1 MADGF
6 DDFMS
11 DADAL
16 MWAIET
22 DPLLRSTIVTAL
34 VLDRAPSWESVIEKL
49 ERGVR
54 LIPRMRQRVVE
65 PAFGFGTPAWS
76 DDPFFDLSYHARR
89 VRNPDPTNDRIV
101 YELASTAATEAFD
114 RDRPLWEYT
123 LVEDLP
129 DGKAAFVMKVH
140 HSMTD
145 GVGGIK
151 LLLMLLD
158 LERDPPPPGP
168 EPDPLPLAM
177 FSPWAVADA
186 PARGAARDRC
196 ATRRSAR
203 CRLRSTAANE
213 VRRNAVGLVGTGAT
227 MATSALRFLAPAPTP
242 ASPLLRPRSLGRR
255 VEAFD
260 VPLDDLKRAAKAIG
274 REPQRRVRRRRAR
287 RHAPLPRGARRRRAR
302 AADDHADQRAR
313 RRRRAGRQPLHAGA
327 RDDARRA
334 RRTPSHR
341 IEEVSERCRRLRA
354 EPAVAMTEQL
364 ASVLNLLP
372 RRAATA
378 LMGSMFKGAD
388 LVTSNVPGAPFPLYL
403 GGAEIERIYAFG
415 PLSGTSTN
423 ITLLS
428 HSGTC
433 CIGVNVDTA
442 AVPDPDALSSLP
454 PRLLRRGPHPRL
466 THALSTSGCPG
477 IRERLVATLGDGT
490 VTSERVAT

>member
-1 MADGF
+1 VAEGF
-6 DDFMS
+6 DDFMN

-16 MWAIET
+16 MWAIES

-76 DDPFFDLSYHARR
+76 DDPFFDLSYHARH
-89 VRNPDPTNDRIV
+89 VRNPDPASDRILFD
-101 YELASTAATEAFD
+101 LASTAATEAFD

-129 DGKAAFVMKVH
+129 DDKAAFVMKVH

-151 LLLMLLD
+151 LLIMLLD

-168 EPDPLPLAM
+168 EPDPRPLAM
-177 FSPWAVADA
+177 CSPWAVAMHRLA
-186 PARGAARDRC
+186 VQRAVVRNAAAR
-196 ATRRSAR
+196 AVPAAVN
-203 CRLRSTAANE
+203 AANE
-213 VRRNAVGLVGTGAT
+213 VRRNAVGVVSSGAK
-227 MATSALRFLAPAPTP
+227 MASSAVRFLAPAPTP

-260 VPLDDLKRAAKAIG
+260 VPLDDLKRSAKGLGVSLNDVFVGAVLG
-274 REPQRRVRRRRAR
+274 GMHRYHEDHDTDAPQLRMIMPINVRGNGGGLGGNHFTPARVMMPTRAEN
-287 RHAPLPRGARRRRAR
+287 PV
-302 AADDHADQRAR
+302 
-313 RRRRAGRQPLHAGA
+313 
-327 RDDARRA
+327 
-334 RRTPSHR
+334 HR
-341 IEEVSERCRRLRA
+341 IEEVSERCRRMRA

-364 ASVLNLLP
+364 ARVLNLLP

-403 GGAEIERIYAFG
+403 GGAEIDRIYAFG

-423 ITLLS
+423 VTLLS
-428 HSGTC
+428 HGGTC

-442 AVPDPDALSSLP
+442 AVPDPDVLIGN
-454 PRLLRRGPHPRL
+454 LRQSFGEVL
-466 THALSTSGCPG
+466 
-477 IRERLVATLGDGT
+477 TLG
-490 VTSERVAT
+490 

>member
-1 MADGF
+1 VAEGF

-16 MWAIET
+16 MWAIES

-34 VLDRAPSWESVIEKL
+34 LLDRAPSWESVVEKL

-89 VRNPDPTNDRIV
+89 VRNPDPSNDRIV

-123 LVEDLP
+123 LVEGLP
-129 DGKAAFVMKVH
+129 GGRAAFVMKVH

-158 LERDPPPPGP
+158 LEREPPAPGP
-168 EPDPLPLAM
+168 EPDPLPLAV
-177 FSPWAVADA
+177 FSPWAVAIHRLA
-186 PARGAARDRC
+186 VQRAMVRNAAAR
-196 ATRRSAR
+196 AIPAAFSA
-203 CRLRSTAANE
+203 ADE
-213 VRRNAVGLVGTGAT
+213 VRRNAVGIVGTGAK
-227 MATSALRFLAPAPTP
+227 MAASAARFLAPAPTP
-242 ASPLLRPRSLGRR
+242 ASPLLRQRSLGRQ

-260 VPLDDLKRAAKAIG
+260 VPLDDLKRAAKGLGVSLNDVFVGAVLG
-274 REPQRRVRRRRAR
+274 GMHRYHEDHNTEARELRMIMPINVRSDGGGLGGNHFTPARVMVPT
-287 RHAPLPRGARRRRAR
+287 HT
-302 AADDHADQRAR
+302 Q
-313 RRRRAGRQPLHAGA
+313 
-327 RDDARRA
+327 
-334 RRTPSHR
+334 TPANR
-341 IEEVSERCRRLRA
+341 IEEVSARCRRLRA
-354 EPAVAMTEQL
+354 EPAVGMTEQL
-364 ASVLNLLP
+364 ATVLNLLP

-423 ITLLS
+423 VTLLS
-428 HSGTC
+428 HSGLC

-442 AVPDPDALSSLP
+442 AVPDAD
-454 PRLLRRGPHPRL
+454 
-466 THALSTSGCPG
+466 
-477 IRERLVATLGDGT
+477 RLVGDLRASFGEVLALG
-490 VTSERVAT
+490 

>member
-1 MADGF
+1 MADEFG
-6 DDFMS
+6 DFMS

-16 MWAIET
+16 MWAIEA

-34 VLDRAPSWESVIEKL
+34 FLDRAPSWESVIEKL

-89 VRNPDPTNDRIV
+89 VRNPNPANDRIV
-101 YELASTAATEAFD
+101 YAVAAKAATESFD

-123 LVEDLP
+123 LIDGLP

-145 GVGGIK
+145 GVGAIK
-151 LLLMLLD
+151 LLLLLLD
-158 LERDPPPPGP
+158 LERDPPPFGP
-168 EPDPLPLAM
+168 EPDPRELPM
-177 FSPWAVADA
+177 FSPFSVAAHRVAVQRHVVHGAVKWAV
-186 PARGAARDRC
+186 P
-196 ATRRSAR
+196 SAWE
-203 CRLRSTAANE
+203 LANE
-213 VRRNAVGLVGTGAT
+213 IRRDAIGIVNTASAMV
-227 MATSALRFLAPAPTP
+227 TSALRFLAPAPTP
-242 ASPLLRPRSLGRR
+242 ESPLLRPRSLGRQ

-274 REPQRRVRRRRAR
+274 VSLNDAFVGAVMGGMQRYHEEHDVEAPSLRMIMPINVRGNGGGLGGNHFTPARVLM
-287 RHAPLPRGARRRRAR
+287 PGML
-302 AADDHADQRAR
+302 DDPVA
-313 RRRRAGRQPLHAGA
+313 
-327 RDDARRA
+327 
-334 RRTPSHR
+334 R
-341 IEEVSERCRRLRA
+341 IEEVSARCRALRA
-354 EPAVAMTEQL
+354 EPAVGMTEQL
-364 ASVLNLLP
+364 ATVLNLLP

-428 HSGTC
+428 HSGIC

-442 AVPDPDALSSLP
+442 AVPDAD
-454 PRLLRRGPHPRL
+454 
-466 THALSTSGCPG
+466 
-477 IRERLVATLGDGT
+477 RLVAHLRGAFAEVVALG
-490 VTSERVAT
+490 

>member
-16 MWAIET
+16 MWAIES

-89 VRNPDPTNDRIV
+89 VRNPDPSTDRIV
-101 YELASTAATEAFD
+101 YDVASTAATEAFD

-168 EPDPLPLAM
+168 EPDPRPLAM
-177 FSPWAVADA
+177 FSPWSVAMHRLAVQRSMAQ
-186 PARGAARDRC
+186 GVAAR
-196 ATRRSAR
+196 AVPAAF
-203 CRLRSTAANE
+203 TAANE
-213 VRRNAVGLVGTGAT
+213 VRRNAVGMVTKGAR
-227 MATSALRFLAPAPTP
+227 MASSAARFLAPALTP

-260 VPLDDLKRAAKAIG
+260 IPLDDLKRAAKGLGVSLNDVFVGGVLGGMHRYHEEHDTDA
-274 REPQRRVRRRRAR
+274 PQLRMIMPINVRGDGGGLGGNHFTPARVMVPTRAE
-287 RHAPLPRGARRRRAR
+287 HPV
-302 AADDHADQRAR
+302 Q
-313 RRRRAGRQPLHAGA
+313 
-327 RDDARRA
+327 
-334 RRTPSHR
+334 R
-341 IEEVSERCRRLRA
+341 IEEVSARCKRLRA

-403 GGAEIERIYAFG
+403 GGAEVERIYGFG

-423 ITLLS
+423 VTLLS

-442 AVPDPDALSSLP
+442 AVPDADVLMASL
-454 PRLLRRGPHPRL
+454 RQSFGEIL
-466 THALSTSGCPG
+466 
-477 IRERLVATLGDGT
+477 TLG
-490 VTSERVAT
+490 

>member
-1 MADGF
+1 VPEGF

-16 MWAIET
+16 MWAIES

-34 VLDRAPSWESVIEKL
+34 VLDRAPSWESVVEKL

-158 LERDPPPPGP
+158 LERYPPPPGP

-177 FSPWAVADA
+177 FSPWSVAMHRLAVQRATVRNA
-186 PARGAARDRC
+186 AAR
-196 ATRRSAR
+196 AVPVAFH
-203 CRLRSTAANE
+203 AANE
-213 VRRNAVGLVGTGAT
+213 VRRNAVGLVGTGAK
-227 MATSALRFLAPAPTP
+227 MATSAARFLAPAPTP
-242 ASPLLRPRSLGRR
+242 ASPLLRPRSLGRQ
-255 VEAFD
+255 VDAFD
-260 VPLDDLKRAAKAIG
+260 VPLDDLKRAAKALGVSLNDVFVGSVLGGMHRYHEEHDTDAPELRMIMPISVRG
-274 REPQRRVRRRRAR
+274 DGGGLGGNHFTPARVMVPTRAQNAVR
-287 RHAPLPRGARRRRAR
+287 
-302 AADDHADQRAR
+302 
-313 RRRRAGRQPLHAGA
+313 
-327 RDDARRA
+327 
-334 RRTPSHR
+334 R
-341 IEEVSERCRRLRA
+341 IEEISERCRRLRA

-364 ASVLNLLP
+364 AGVLNLLP

-423 ITLLS
+423 VTLLS

-433 CIGVNVDTA
+433 CIGINVDSA
-442 AVPDPDALSSLP
+442 AVPDHDVLVGHLRGAFAEAL
-454 PRLLRRGPHPRL
+454 
-466 THALSTSGCPG
+466 
-477 IRERLVATLGDGT
+477 TLG
-490 VTSERVAT
+490 

>member
-1 MADGF
+1 
-6 DDFMS
+6 MS

-16 MWAIET
+16 MWAIES

-34 VLDRAPSWESVIEKL
+34 LLDRAPSWESVVEKL

-89 VRNPDPTNDRIV
+89 VRNPDPSNDRIV

-123 LVEDLP
+123 LVEGLP
-129 DGKAAFVMKVH
+129 GDRAAFVMKVH

-158 LERDPPPPGP
+158 LERYPPPPGP
-168 EPDPLPLAM
+168 EPDPLPLAV
-177 FSPWAVADA
+177 FSPWAVAMHRIA
-186 PARGAARDRC
+186 VQR
-196 ATRRSAR
+196 ATVRSAAMR
-203 CRLRSTAANE
+203 AGPAAFTAADE
-213 VRRNAVGLVGTGAT
+213 VRRNAVGIVSKGAK
-227 MATSALRFLAPAPTP
+227 MATSAVRFLAPAPTP

-260 VPLDDLKRAAKAIG
+260 VPLDDLKRSAKGLGVSLNDVFVGAVLG
-274 REPQRRVRRRRAR
+274 GMHRYHQEHNTEARELRMIMPINVRGDGGGLGGNHFTPARVMVPTRAEN
-287 RHAPLPRGARRRRAR
+287 PV
-302 AADDHADQRAR
+302 
-313 RRRRAGRQPLHAGA
+313 
-327 RDDARRA
+327 
-334 RRTPSHR
+334 HR

-364 ASVLNLLP
+364 AGVLNLLP

-423 ITLLS
+423 VTLLS

-442 AVPDPDALSSLP
+442 AVPDPNVLMANLRQSFGEVLS
-454 PRLLRRGPHPRL
+454 
-466 THALSTSGCPG
+466 
-477 IRERLVATLGDGT
+477 LG
-490 VTSERVAT
+490 

>member
-1 MADGF
+1 MPEGF

-16 MWAIET
+16 MWAIES

-89 VRNPDPTNDRIV
+89 VRNPDPTNDRIL
-101 YELASTAATEAFD
+101 YEIASTAATEAFD

-158 LERDPPPPGP
+158 LERYPPPPGP
-168 EPDPLPLAM
+168 DPDPLPLAV
-177 FSPWAVADA
+177 FSPWSVAMHRLAVQRALVRNA
-186 PARGAARDRC
+186 
-196 ATRRSAR
+196 ATRAMPAAWN
-203 CRLRSTAANE
+203 AANE
-213 VRRNAVGLVGTGAT
+213 VRRNAVGLVGTGAK
-227 MATSALRFLAPAPTP
+227 MATSAVRFLAPAPTP
-242 ASPLLRPRSLGRR
+242 ASQLLRPRSLGRQ
-255 VEAFD
+255 VAAFD
-260 VPLDDLKRAAKAIG
+260 VPLDDLKRTAKALGVSLNDVFVGSVLSGMHRYHEEHDTDAPELRMIMPINVRG
-274 REPQRRVRRRRAR
+274 DGGGLGGNHFTPARVMVPTRAEN
-287 RHAPLPRGARRRRAR
+287 PV
-302 AADDHADQRAR
+302 
-313 RRRRAGRQPLHAGA
+313 
-327 RDDARRA
+327 
-334 RRTPSHR
+334 HR
-341 IEEVSERCRRLRA
+341 IEDVSERCLRLRA

-364 ASVLNLLP
+364 ATVLNLLP

-388 LVTSNVPGAPFPLYL
+388 LVTSNIPGAPFPLYL
-403 GGAEIERIYAFG
+403 GGAEIGRIYAFG

-423 ITLLS
+423 VTLLS

-433 CIGVNVDTA
+433 CIGVNVDSA
-442 AVPDPDALSSLP
+442 AIPDHDVLVGHLRAAFGEAL
-454 PRLLRRGPHPRL
+454 
-466 THALSTSGCPG
+466 
-477 IRERLVATLGDGT
+477 TLG
-490 VTSERVAT
+490 